1 MDSSSFEKNSAHSA
15 GIKDMMKIA
24 IIVLV
29 PDNVLYIY
37 IYIYTERER
46 GEIDRWI
53 DR

>member
-29 PDNVLYIY
+29 PDNVF
-37 IYIYTERER
+37 YIYTERGG
-46 GEIDRWI
+46 GEIDRQI